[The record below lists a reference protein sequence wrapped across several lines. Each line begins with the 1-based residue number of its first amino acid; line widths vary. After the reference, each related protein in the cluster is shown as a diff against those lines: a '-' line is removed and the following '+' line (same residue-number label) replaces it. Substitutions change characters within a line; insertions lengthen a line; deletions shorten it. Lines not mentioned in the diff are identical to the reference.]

1 MRFSEFKEKTKITFS
16 VDSNKYVVAKLR
28 KAPRF
33 SEKVLSIIRDKN
45 EVTVVAKEGFLVKAV
60 SEQKFFK
67 LITFDVE
74 VPFDLTGFLS
84 HVSTLLASENIGLLV
99 FSAYSTDH
107 LLVKEQDLD
116 RAVAILKKDGMACRN
131 RDQDI

>member
-1 MRFSEFKEKTKITFS
+1 MKFSEFKEKAEITFS
-16 VDSNKYVVAKLR
+16 VDSGKYVVAKL
-28 KAPRF
+28 KKVPKF
-33 SEKVLSIIRDKN
+33 SEKVFSIIRDKN
-45 EVTVVAKEGFLVKAV
+45 EVTVVAKKGFLVKAG

-74 VPFDLTGFLS
+74 LPFDLTGFLS
-84 HVSTLLASENIGLLV
+84 HISTLLASENIGLLA

-107 LLVKEQDLD
+107 ILVKEQDLD
-116 RAVAILKKDGMACRN
+116 RAVAILKKDGMTCRN

>member
-1 MRFSEFKEKTKITFS
+1 VKFSEFKEKAEITFS
-16 VDSNKYVVAKLR
+16 VDSGKYVVAKL
-28 KAPRF
+28 KKVPKF
-33 SEKVLSIIRDKN
+33 SEKVFSIIRDKN
-45 EVTVVAKEGFLVKAV
+45 EVTVVAKKGFLVKAG

-74 VPFDLTGFLS
+74 LPFDLTGFLS
-84 HVSTLLASENIGLLV
+84 HVSTLLASENIGLLA

-116 RAVAILKKDGMACRN
+116 RAVAILKKDGMTCRN